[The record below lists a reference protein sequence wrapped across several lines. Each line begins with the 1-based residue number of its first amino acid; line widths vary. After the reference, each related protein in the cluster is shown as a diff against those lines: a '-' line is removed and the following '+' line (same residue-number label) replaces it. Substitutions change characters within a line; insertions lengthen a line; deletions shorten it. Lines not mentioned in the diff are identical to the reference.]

1 MNNFLNEYFG
11 FSFEWNI
18 ELNHFLARFN
28 EKMNIQNVSA
38 RARATPTLH
47 PLIQSVL
54 CSQHGWHHK
63 ATTFPGKAGGGI
75 HSWEQSQQL
84 WDDGV
89 GERFFQG
96 KRGRILGGWEAGALS
111 NGWKRGLW
119 WPR

>member
-1 MNNFLNEYFG
+1 
-11 FSFEWNI
+11 
-18 ELNHFLARFN
+18 
-28 EKMNIQNVSA
+28 MNIQNVSA

-75 HSWEQSQQL
+75 HTWVQSQQL

-96 KRGRILGGWEAGALS
+96 TRGRILGGWEAGPYPMGGRGGFGGRGKLPLS
-111 NGWKRGLW
+111 TLLMMKHLVC
-119 WPR
+119 